1 MIFPDYIK
9 SSGTI
14 GVTAVSDGVGNE
26 LDKKRFLNG
35 KDMLEK
41 KGVRVQFTESVF
53 QVTDKGRSADAVTRA
68 KELNGLIRDKNVTA
82 IVSAK
87 GGNFLNEVMEY
98 VDFEEMCRQ
107 PKWFQG
113 YSDNT
118 WLTYVLTT
126 MYDIASVYGSNFGE
140 FGMACWHESVN
151 YNFDILQGKKVV
163 QKSFTKY
170 QNGFAERE
178 TGLEGYTEDTWV
190 EWKPDAVTAKKGEK
204 LTFSGRL
211 IGGCLDVLMN
221 IQGTRYD
228 ATEQFI
234 EKYKDDGIIWYLET
248 FESTAENMMM
258 CMWKLR
264 ETGWFK
270 YVKGFLFGRPLFY
283 RASMDTSYEEAV
295 MYALGSL
302 NVPVVF
308 DCDFGHLGPRFT
320 LINGGMG
327 TVAVEEGKGELVQ
340 NI

>member
-1 MIFPDYIK
+1 
-9 SSGTI
+9 
-14 GVTAVSDGVGNE
+14 
-26 LDKKRFLNG
+26 
-35 KDMLEK
+35 
-41 KGVRVQFTESVF
+41 
-53 QVTDKGRSADAVTRA
+53 
-68 KELNGLIRDKNVTA
+68 
-82 IVSAK
+82 
-87 GGNFLNEVMEY
+87 
-98 VDFEEMCRQ
+98 
-107 PKWFQG
+107 
-113 YSDNT
+113 
-118 WLTYVLTT
+118 
-126 MYDIASVYGSNFGE
+126 
-140 FGMACWHESVN
+140 
-151 YNFDILQGKKVV
+151 
-163 QKSFTKY
+163 
-170 QNGFAERE
+170 
-178 TGLEGYTEDTWV
+178 
-190 EWKPDAVTAKKGEK
+190 
-204 LTFSGRL
+204 
-211 IGGCLDVLMN
+211 MN